1 MTIEIPDNSTDL
13 QAAELIA
20 LAILRMDRAGHGYS
34 RKAALGREVG
44 RLVETLERL
53 PAKRLAALYEGL

>member
-1 MTIEIPDNSTDL
+1 MTIGIPDHASDL
-13 QAAELIA
+13 DAAELMA

>member
-1 MTIEIPDNSTDL
+1 MTIGIPDHASDL
-13 QAAELIA
+13 DAAELMA

-34 RKAALGREVG
+34 RKAGLGREVG

-53 PAKRLAALYEGL
+53 DPQRLAALYEGL